1 MEVFV
6 MLRKTYLLLPA
17 ALLML
22 YGCGSHYMVRD
33 PESGATYYTTEVDRT
48 GEGGAVKF
56 KDEATGS
63 KVIIQQSEVRKV
75 SEDEYE
81 AGIKKGK

>member
-1 MEVFV
+1 MLGKVGFV
-6 MLRKTYLLLPA
+6 VPA

-22 YGCGSHYMVRD
+22 YGCGSHYAVRD
-33 PESGATYYTTEVDRT
+33 PESGSTYYTKDVDRT
-48 GEGGAVKF
+48 GDNGAIKF

-75 SEDEYE
+75 SEDDYE
-81 AGIKKGK
+81 AGIKHDK